1 MTKYDGDPI
10 GIRAGRRGKFVLGKD
25 RKKSMEMFL
34 KTGKHPLIE
43 HTREEHAKSVLPPM
57 PTVDVNRPH
66 IFLDL
71 KQRSGVCGRIVVE
84 LFEDLYPS
92 LCVPFRNRCLE
103 VSAAGAT
110 VPSCTQ
116 TITVLVSV
124 IFHCCCHAIEYPMT
138 PLSWFVGISFHQEYT
153 YRQSA
158 TQFCGFWGNVPE
170 HPSRI
175 NFDSSKSQ
183 AAACR
188 PWSTFCQR

>member
-25 RKKSMEMFL
+25 RKKSMDVFL

-43 HTREEHAKSVLPPM
+43 HTREEHAKSVLTPM

-103 VSAAGAT
+103 VSAAGPLCHHDASHRC
-110 VPSCTQ
+110 PSFRHLPLLLPCHELSHVM
-116 TITVLVSV
+116 TVLVCRDFIPSKT
-124 IFHCCCHAIEYPMT
+124 HASTKCNSTLRLLGESART
-138 PLSWFVGISFHQEYT
+138 P
-153 YRQSA
+153 
-158 TQFCGFWGNVPE
+158 
-170 HPSRI
+170 
-175 NFDSSKSQ
+175 
-183 AAACR
+183 
-188 PWSTFCQR
+188 